1 MCSRVN
7 RQVSDAGG
15 NRRALCAQKGGW
27 IFSDLGDW
35 EASLLSQIQRQQAR
49 DQGSDD
55 TNVRETQVKKSNYGV
70 NIPYVRFS

>member
-1 MCSRVN
+1 M
-7 RQVSDAGG
+7 QVETDEPCVHRKVGG
-15 NRRALCAQKGGW
+15 
-27 IFSDLGDW
+27 SSVTW
-35 EASLLSQIQRQQAR
+35 ETGKLPCYPRPETKHQAR